1 MINVT
6 SRKAYFTPLDIALI
20 SIFCALWTALNLTL
34 GRLGFAWFGLPIF
47 CDFAVF
53 FTLLLLTWATG
64 KFGTASITGIIGSI
78 IVLMLTASSHIL
90 GFAASAILFDL
101 LMTISHHKINNKIFN
116 LATAALATLTSA
128 YFAGVIIGVL
138 FTPNKTLEWALTFW
152 GGWHL
157 VGGIIGAAVTLP
169 IIGVLEK
176 ANVRKLKGG

>member
-1 MINVT
+1 VSGKKYLT
-6 SRKAYFTPLDIALI
+6 TLDITLI
-20 SIFCALWTALNLTL
+20 SIFCALWAALNLTL
-34 GRLGFAWFGLPIF
+34 GRLGFLWFGLPIF

-78 IVLMLTASSHIL
+78 IVLMITASSHMI
-90 GFAASAILFDL
+90 GFAVSAILFDL
-101 LMTISHHKINNKIFN
+101 LMSINHHKIYNKAFN
-116 LATAALATLTSA
+116 LTVAALDTIISA

-157 VGGIIGAAVTLP
+157 VGGVISVAVTLP
-169 IIGVLEK
+169 IIGILEK
-176 ANVRKLKGG
+176 ANVRKLKGD